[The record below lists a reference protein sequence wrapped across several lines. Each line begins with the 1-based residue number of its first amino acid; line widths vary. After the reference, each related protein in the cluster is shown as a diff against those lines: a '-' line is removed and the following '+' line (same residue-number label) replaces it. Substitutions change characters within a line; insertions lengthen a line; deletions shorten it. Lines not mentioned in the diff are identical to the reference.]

1 MIHGK
6 KIINIS
12 EIGLNMVSSCLAD
25 GSWSPVNLECIFDP
39 DTVVDSQSFNISQ
52 MNLSSLIIIVVL
64 SGIILLL
71 LALIV
76 ICFHC
81 HKTHYASTSKQAKSK
96 SPDADTS
103 VSTTIRN
110 A

>member
-1 MIHGK
+1 
-6 KIINIS
+6 
-12 EIGLNMVSSCLAD
+12 MVSSCLAD

-39 DTVVDSQSFNISQ
+39 DTVGDSQSFNIIQ
-52 MNLSSLIIIVVL
+52 MNMSSMIIIVVL

-81 HKTHYASTSKQAKSK
+81 HKTHYASRSKQAKSK
-96 SPDADTS
+96 SCDEDTS
-103 VSTTIRN
+103 VSTLVMY

>member
-1 MIHGK
+1 
-6 KIINIS
+6 
-12 EIGLNMVSSCLAD
+12 MVSSCLAD

-39 DTVVDSQSFNISQ
+39 NTVVDSQSFNISE
-52 MNLSSLIIIVVL
+52 MNMSSMINLVFL

-81 HKTHYASTSKQAKSK
+81 NKTRSASKSKQAKSK
-96 SPDADTS
+96 SRDVDTP
-103 VSTTIRN
+103 VSTLVSYQIYAMLCCRLSVV
-110 A
+110 